1 MVPFSHIMILSGIIF
16 ALGVTC
22 VSVRRNILM
31 VLIGVEIMLN
41 GAGLAFVAGSMRWG
55 GADGQVFVLF
65 LATMAASEV
74 SIALAMVVYLHRRKR
89 TVNIEDY
96 NEMKG

>member
-16 ALGVTC
+16 ALGVFC

-31 VLIGVEIMLN
+31 VLIGVEVMLN

-74 SIALAMVVYLHRRKR
+74 SIALAMVVYLHKRKR

>member
-16 ALGVTC
+16 ALGVLC

-31 VLIGVEIMLN
+31 VLIGVEVMLN

-74 SIALAMVVYLHRRKR
+74 SIALAMVVYLHKRKR